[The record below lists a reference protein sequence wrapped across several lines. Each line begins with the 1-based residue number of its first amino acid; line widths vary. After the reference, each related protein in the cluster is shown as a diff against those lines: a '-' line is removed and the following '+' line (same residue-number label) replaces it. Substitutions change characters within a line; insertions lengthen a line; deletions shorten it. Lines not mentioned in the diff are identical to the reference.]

1 MSVSSSQ
8 FAGNPRQ
15 ITEVQNLVRNFFQ
28 GQNAHHATALDE
40 SSLRVFLKSDKTC
53 SPRPNSASDYYLDNH
68 HAKMVLIPQ
77 VKDLVTATSAANFE
91 ELGQA
96 AFWAALWSMSI
107 TDIQALSWTVTRDS
121 WNPEQKQSECSQV
134 LAESER
140 GRLNPL
146 QALKRD
152 NNKCVITDTANPEAC
167 HIFPFASLK
176 QQSQRTLGP
185 DLELMTSLWGNDRV
199 DTLAEKLTMMGTHD
213 TTAVDTMRNMI
224 CLSPQLHDWRHPYQ
238 AGQDGK
244 EAQIRAKMEHSH
256 TLPLAQEDRH
266 PTLTPQVNF
275 SQDPVAKLQSL
286 KGEGG
291 GLVKTFNAT
300 TGRLV
305 ESGQIFTIAAG
316 SSDDIPDFDILLL
329 QWDLLRMWSLAG
341 GADPAIYPLDD
352 YYDDDDTKVP
362 VGEDPQATD
371 NSV

>member
-1 MSVSSSQ
+1 MCL
-8 FAGNPRQ
+8 
-15 ITEVQNLVRNFFQ
+15 QNLVRNFFQ

-107 TDIQALSWTVTRDS
+107 TDIQALNNRNAPKYSR
-121 WNPEQKQSECSQV
+121 NQSEVDSV
-134 LAESER
+134 
-140 GRLNPL
+140 NPL

-224 CLSPQLHDWRHPYQ
+224 CLSPQLHDWWTRGYFALEPI
-238 AGQDGK
+238 K
-244 EAQIRAKMEHSH
+244 SSAKMEHSH